1 MSTAVQTSY
10 GFGFPKGVAGGLFD
24 LSAHDVTT
32 RQAEGDGVAFGRCR
46 GSPPPARPSPSRCR
60 PSLGVVVGTNKGT
73 DVKLPATGATSDDFE
88 GVVVHNSVM
97 VEKDM
102 DNNVSINSK
111 RTVGCLHFGRIWV
124 QTGAAAKPAY
134 KEKVYLITDGD
145 EAGKFTTSADTATK
159 VEVNAIFLGETDNG
173 IANAEFRPGAVVK
186 AAEK

>member
-32 RQAEGDGVAFGRCR
+32 RQAEGDGVAFG
-46 GSPPPARPSPSRCR
+46 
-60 PSLGVVVGTNKGT
+60 LGVVIGTNKGT
-73 DVKLPATGATSDDFE
+73 DV
-88 GVVVHNSVM
+88 NSVM

-145 EAGKFTTSADTATK
+145 EAGKFTTSADSATK

-173 IANAEFRPGAVVK
+173 IANAEFRSGAVVK

>member
-32 RQAEGDGVAFGRCR
+32 RQAEGDGVAFG
-46 GSPPPARPSPSRCR
+46 
-60 PSLGVVVGTNKGT
+60 LGVVVGTNKGT

-102 DNNVSINSK
+102 DNNKSWNDNWATLSTYFKYPEAV
-111 RTVGCLHFGRIWV
+111 RR
-124 QTGAAAKPAY
+124 
-134 KEKVYLITDGD
+134 LIY
-145 EAGKFTTSADTATK
+145 TT
-159 VEVNAIFLGETDNG
+159 NAIEGFNRQLRKVTKSKTVFPSDDSFL
-173 IANAEFRPGAVVK
+173 K
-186 AAEK
+186 ML

>member
-24 LSAHDVTT
+24 LSVHEVKT
-32 RQAEGDGVAFGRCR
+32 RQAEGNGIAFG
-46 GSPPPARPSPSRCR
+46 
-60 PSLGVVVGTNKGT
+60 LGVVVGTNKGT
-73 DVKLPATGATSDDFE
+73 DVKIPVSSATSDEFE

-102 DNNVSINSK
+102 DNNVSIAGK
-111 RTVGCLHFGRIWV
+111 RTVGCLHFGKIWV
-124 QTGAAAKPAY
+124 QTGAEASPAY

-145 EAGKFTTSADTATK
+145 EAGKFTTASDTATK

-186 AAEK
+186 AAEE

>member
-32 RQAEGDGVAFGRCR
+32 RQAEGDGVAFG
-46 GSPPPARPSPSRCR
+46 
-60 PSLGVVVGTNKGT
+60 LGVVVGTNKGT

-102 DNNVSINSK
+102 DNNVSIDSK

-124 QTGAAAKPAY
+124 QTGEKAKPVY
-134 KEKVYLITDGD
+134 KDKVFLITDGA
-145 EAGKFTTSADTATK
+145 EAGKFTTSADSSATK
-159 VEVNAIFLGETDNG
+159 VEVNAIFLGETDDG
-173 IANAEFRPGAVVK
+173 IANVEFRPGAVVK
-186 AAEK
+186 NAE

>member
-32 RQAEGDGVAFGRCR
+32 RQAEGDGVAFG
-46 GSPPPARPSPSRCR
+46 
-60 PSLGVVVGTNKGT
+60 LGVVVGTNKGT

-124 QTGAAAKPAY
+124 QTGAAAKPTY

-145 EAGKFTTSADTATK
+145 EAGKFTTSADSATK
-159 VEVNAIFLGETDNG
+159 VEVNAIFLPNSSGGGMKEFAEAETYAIEEIRIQEETDNG
-173 IANAEFRPGAVVK
+173 D
-186 AAEK
+186 

>member
-32 RQAEGDGVAFGRCR
+32 RQAEGDGVAFG
-46 GSPPPARPSPSRCR
+46 
-60 PSLGVVVGTNKGT
+60 LGVVVGTNKGT

-111 RTVGCLHFGRIWV
+111 RTVG
-124 QTGAAAKPAY
+124 
-134 KEKVYLITDGD
+134 
-145 EAGKFTTSADTATK
+145 
-159 VEVNAIFLGETDNG
+159 
-173 IANAEFRPGAVVK
+173 
-186 AAEK
+186 